1 MIDSARLKTR
11 MEDCRLSQAE
21 LARRVK
27 VSQQTIYKLI
37 HGEARGS
44 KHLHRIARVLSTT
57 PAYLTGEVDD
67 PDQVSPEQ
75 PTLSYEQEQWL
86 ALFDVLDGPKR
97 AALAQVAEVMRT
109 DPVRRHSSATEG
121 ADAAIEQR
129 APASSYQ
136 EFTLP
141 VLFPPE
147 FALTRMFEALLAMV
161 DPEAPTEVQAQSLAK
176 NLPIGLSQLRDIL
189 PPPPPDG
196 GAGASSDQSKTLVE
210 QQ

>member
-1 MIDSARLKTR
+1 MA
-11 MEDCRLSQAE
+11 DCRLSQAE
-21 LARRVK
+21 LARRVN

-57 PAYLTGEVDD
+57 PAYLTGEVED
-67 PDQVSPEQ
+67 PDQDAPEP
-75 PTLSYEQEQWL
+75 PTLSHEQAQWL
-86 ALFDVLDGPKR
+86 ALFDSLDGPKR
-97 AALAQVAEVMRT
+97 AALAQVAAVMRT
-109 DPVRRHSSATEG
+109 DPVRPYPSTTDE
-121 ADAAIEQR
+121 ADAAPQQR
-129 APASSYQ
+129 APASSYR

-161 DPEAPTEVQAQSLAK
+161 DPAAPTEVQAQSLAK

-189 PPPPPDG
+189 PPLAPTDRADVP
-196 GAGASSDQSKTLVE
+196 SDRPMTLAE
-210 QQ
+210 QR